1 MINYIPWIISIIAI
15 MVTIYS
21 LFHKEN
27 KEESIRK
34 NNIES
39 SMQIAI
45 ARLDAKLDML
55 MQTLNEMKNSQEKFD
70 KRVDDHETRISKLEQ
85 MVEQIINHTSKN

>member
-27 KEESIRK
+27 KDESIRK

-85 MVEQIINHTSKN
+85 MVGQIINHTSKN

>member
-27 KEESIRK
+27 KDESIRK